1 MVHIRVLGSCTAER
15 DGEPIPLGGHRQ
27 RSVLALLVAARGR
40 VVSVDRMIEE
50 LWQGAPPARAISSLQ
65 AYVSN
70 LRRLLEPG
78 RAPRTPARLLVS
90 TPPGYALRL
99 PEEAVDA
106 RRFERLL
113 GEARERLAAADPDAA
128 RGLLREALALWRG
141 PAYADSA
148 DEPWS
153 HPEIMRLG
161 ELRLAARELGV
172 AAGLRGPDIAGAV
185 SEAALLTG
193 EEPLRE
199 EAWRLHAL
207 ALWAAGRQ
215 ADALATLRR
224 ARAVL
229 AEEAGLDPGPALVAL
244 ERAVLT
250 QDDTPLR
257 EALGRPGRVSGRGA
271 ARPDADPPPGT
282 PGARG
287 PGTSGGAAGAR
298 AAERT
303 GPDPDRQAAGPADLG
318 RSGFRGPGHAGA
330 SAAGGGR
337 VGELAGSGVP
347 ERAADGG
354 RGWPGNG
361 NRAGTGPGAEAA
373 FGGPAGDLA
382 GTGIRERVGGA
393 RGGRPGNG
401 NREDAGPGA
410 AGESA
415 ADGGPAGERA
425 GSGVPESA
433 GGVGAAQLRPGN
445 GSRVAGE
452 PGVSGVADAGG
463 VGAAGVGGSEP
474 VGGDGLGGSEPVAEG
489 DLGGWEPAGGAN
501 LGGWGPIGR
510 EPVGGGGLG
519 GREPAGRGGLGGREP
534 GGGGDLG
541 GREPVGGDGLGGREP
556 VGRGGLGGGE
566 LGGLEPG
573 GRELGGEGDLGGSE
587 PGGGV
592 LFVGREGELARLG
605 GVARGALGGGPAVAL
620 VTGEAGLGKSALLHR
635 FGARLRADGWLV
647 AVGRTTDAEGAPPA
661 WPWVEALRTVA
672 GAVPPGPGAADVLAP
687 LLGEAEPA
695 PRPPGG
701 DVAAGRFRLHR
712 AVWRWLAEAA
722 RQRPVAIV
730 LDDLHWADHETLAL
744 LAGVADLPSGTALL
758 VVGAYRPDEVEG
770 RLGDTLAGLARRSP
784 LRIALPGLP
793 EAAVAEVV
801 RAVGGPRVDRDTLA
815 ALAERTGGN
824 PFYVRESARLL
835 GSEGSLVALSEVP
848 EGVRDVLRRRL
859 GRLPDAVVS
868 VLRLAAVAGRESWV
882 DVLVEA
888 ADADEDA
895 VLAALEAGLLAGLL
909 VEPGPGRIR
918 FAHALVR
925 DTLLADLSRLRSARM
940 HGRIAQCLERLG
952 PDEVS
957 LLAHH
962 YTRAASA
969 ATAAKAVE
977 YCLRAA
983 DLAEARY
990 AHEAA
995 AALLADAVT
1004 SADRIPAGP
1013 GDREAERAGL
1023 LGRLL
1028 RAQVR
1033 AGAVMA
1039 ARATRSTAI
1048 GRAVEAG
1055 REDLLVRAFTAW
1067 DEPTPWQTR
1076 PYGAVDEPVVALL
1089 DGLLAGSGPDPAVRC
1104 RLLGAYAAELS
1115 DARIP
1120 AVRAA
1125 AREALDLAGGLGDPV
1140 LRAGALATLVKELD
1154 ADREWP
1160 ERAALGA
1167 ELERLGAAH
1176 DLPAHRWYGMFVR
1189 STALAAEGDVPGARR
1204 LVERWSGWAET
1215 YRMPGP
1221 MAVAETAAATL
1232 AHIAGRTEEAERLY
1246 RQSSERM
1253 ARQGS
1258 PHAEGHLVIATATL
1272 RASQGR
1278 LAEALPWA
1286 RRVYAGYG
1294 PLAGDLLAVSLAA
1307 AGEGREAREVLA
1319 AAGELRT
1326 DYLFKVFA
1334 TFRATTL
1341 VTLGERRG
1349 AGELYEALLPYRDA
1363 PPPSSG
1369 FTVAVRPVARTLGE
1383 LARLLGRDAE
1393 AAGHFARAGEIA
1405 ARWSSPL

>member
-1 MVHIRVLGSCTAER
+1 MVGC
-15 DGEPIPLGGHRQ
+15 LGG
-27 RSVLALLVAARGR
+27 G
-40 VVSVDRMIEE
+40 
-50 LWQGAPPARAISSLQ
+50 G
-65 AYVSN
+65 
-70 LRRLLEPG
+70 
-78 RAPRTPARLLVS
+78 
-90 TPPGYALRL
+90 
-99 PEEAVDA
+99 
-106 RRFERLL
+106 
-113 GEARERLAAADPDAA
+113 
-128 RGLLREALALWRG
+128 G
-141 PAYADSA
+141 P
-148 DEPWS
+148 
-153 HPEIMRLG
+153 
-161 ELRLAARELGV
+161 V
-172 AAGLRGPDIAGAV
+172 
-185 SEAALLTG
+185 
-193 EEPLRE
+193 
-199 EAWRLHAL
+199 
-207 ALWAAGRQ
+207 
-215 ADALATLRR
+215 
-224 ARAVL
+224 
-229 AEEAGLDPGPALVAL
+229 
-244 ERAVLT
+244 
-250 QDDTPLR
+250 
-257 EALGRPGRVSGRGA
+257 GRG
-271 ARPDADPPPGT
+271 
-282 PGARG
+282 
-287 PGTSGGAAGAR
+287 SGG
-298 AAERT
+298 
-303 GPDPDRQAAGPADLG
+303 
-318 RSGFRGPGHAGA
+318 
-330 SAAGGGR
+330 GGG
-337 VGELAGSGVP
+337 G
-347 ERAADGG
+347 
-354 RGWPGNG
+354 
-361 NRAGTGPGAEAA
+361 
-373 FGGPAGDLA
+373 F
-382 GTGIRERVGGA
+382 
-393 RGGRPGNG
+393 
-401 NREDAGPGA
+401 
-410 AGESA
+410 
-415 ADGGPAGERA
+415 
-425 GSGVPESA
+425 
-433 GGVGAAQLRPGN
+433 
-445 GSRVAGE
+445 
-452 PGVSGVADAGG
+452 
-463 VGAAGVGGSEP
+463 
-474 VGGDGLGGSEPVAEG
+474 
-489 DLGGWEPAGGAN
+489 GGWEPAGG
-501 LGGWGPIGR
+501 
-510 EPVGGGGLG
+510 
-519 GREPAGRGGLGGREP
+519 
-534 GGGGDLG
+534 
-541 GREPVGGDGLGGREP
+541 DGA
-556 VGRGGLGGGE
+556 
-566 LGGLEPG
+566 
-573 GRELGGEGDLGGSE
+573 
-587 PGGGV
+587 
-592 LFVGREGELARLG
+592 LFVGRGAELARLG
-605 GVARGALGGGPAVAL
+605 GVARGALDGGPAVAL
-620 VTGEAGLGKSALLHR
+620 VTGEAGLGKSALLRR
-635 FGARLRADGWLV
+635 FGARLSADGWLV

-672 GAVPPGPGAADVLAP
+672 GAVAPGPGAAAVLAP

-695 PRPPGG
+695 PPPPGG

-744 LAGVADLPSGTALL
+744 LAGLADLPSGTALL

-784 LRIALPGLP
+784 LRIALRGLP

-801 RAVGGPRVDRDTLA
+801 RALGGPRVDRDTLT

-909 VEPGPGRIR
+909 VEPAPGRIR

-990 AHEAA
+990 AHEVA

-1039 ARATRSTAI
+1039 ARTTRSTAV

-1076 PYGAVDEPVVALL
+1076 PYGAVDEPVVELL
-1089 DGLLAGSGPDPAVRC
+1089 DGLLAGSGQDPAVRC

-1125 AREALDLAGGLGDPV
+1125 AREALALAGGLGDPV

-1160 ERAALGA
+1160 ERAALGE

-1204 LVERWSGWAET
+1204 LVERWSGLAET

-1232 AHIAGRTEEAERLY
+1232 AHIEGRTEEAERLY

-1334 TFRATTL
+1334 TFRAMTL
-1341 VTLGERRG
+1341 VTLGERQG
-1349 AGELYEALLPYRDA
+1349 AAELYEALLPYRDA

-1393 AAGHFARAGEIA
+1393 AAGHFARAREIA
-1405 ARWSSPL
+1405 ARWGSPL

>member
-113 GEARERLAAADPDAA
+113 GEARERLAADPDAA

-271 ARPDADPPPGT
+271 ACPDADPPPGT

-287 PGTSGGAAGAR
+287 PGTSGGGAGAR

-318 RSGFRGPGHAGA
+318 RSGSRGPGHAGA

-337 VGELAGSGVP
+337 AGELAGSGVP
-347 ERAADGG
+347 E
-354 RGWPGNG
+354 
-361 NRAGTGPGAEAA
+361 
-373 FGGPAGDLA
+373 
-382 GTGIRERVGGA
+382 
-393 RGGRPGNG
+393 
-401 NREDAGPGA
+401 
-410 AGESA
+410 SA
-415 ADGGPAGERA
+415 
-425 GSGVPESA
+425 V
-433 GGVGAAQLRPGN
+433 GVGAAQLRPGN
-445 GSRVAGE
+445 GSRAAGE
-452 PGVSGVADAGG
+452 PGVAGAAGAGG

-519 GREPAGRGGLGGREP
+519 GREL
-534 GGGGDLG
+534 
-541 GREPVGGDGLGGREP
+541 

-566 LGGLEPG
+566 LGGLEPAS
-573 GRELGGEGDLGGSE
+573 REPGGEGDLGGSE

-672 GAVPPGPGAADVLAP
+672 GAVPPGPGAAAVLAP

-859 GRLPDAVVS
+859 GRLPDAAVS

-940 HGRIAQCLERLG
+940 YGRIAQCLERLG

-990 AHEAA
+990 AHEVA

>member
-1 MVHIRVLGSCTAER
+1 MVYIRVLGSCTAER

-113 GEARERLAAADPDAA
+113 GEARERLAADPDAA
-128 RGLLREALALWRG
+128 RGLLGEALALWRG

-229 AEEAGLDPGPALVAL
+229 AEEAGLDPGTALVAL

-250 QDDTPLR
+250 QDDAPLR
-257 EALGRPGRVSGRGA
+257 EALGRPARGA
-271 ARPDADPPPGT
+271 ASV
-282 PGARG
+282 GAEA
-287 PGTSGGAAGAR
+287 PGTSGGGAGAR
-298 AAERT
+298 AGEWP
-303 GPDPDRQAAGPADLG
+303 GPDPDRQAAGTADLG
-318 RSGFRGPGHAGA
+318 RSGNGGPGHAGA
-330 SAAGGGR
+330 SAAWGGPTG
-337 VGELAGSGVP
+337 VLAG
-347 ERAADGG
+347 
-354 RGWPGNG
+354 N
-361 NRAGTGPGAEAA
+361 
-373 FGGPAGDLA
+373 
-382 GTGIRERVGGA
+382 
-393 RGGRPGNG
+393 
-401 NREDAGPGA
+401 
-410 AGESA
+410 
-415 ADGGPAGERA
+415 
-425 GSGVPESA
+425 GVPESA
-433 GGVGAAQLRPGN
+433 GGVGGAQPRPGSGN
-445 GSRVAGE
+445 RAAGGSGAAGA
-452 PGVSGVADAGG
+452 ADAGG
-463 VGAAGVGGSEP
+463 VGAADVGGW
-474 VGGDGLGGSEPVAEG
+474 EPVAGG
-489 DLGGWEPAGGAN
+489 DLGGWE
-501 LGGWGPIGR
+501 L
-510 EPVGGGGLG
+510 GGGGG
-519 GREPAGRGGLGGREP
+519 A
-534 GGGGDLG
+534 
-541 GREPVGGDGLGGREP
+541 
-556 VGRGGLGGGE
+556 
-566 LGGLEPG
+566 
-573 GRELGGEGDLGGSE
+573 
-587 PGGGV
+587 
-592 LFVGREGELARLG
+592 LFVGRGAELARLG
-605 GVARGALGGGPAVAL
+605 GVARDALAGGPAVAL
-620 VTGEAGLGKSALLHR
+620 VTGEAGLGKSALLRR
-635 FGARLRADGWLV
+635 FGARLSADGWLV
-647 AVGRTTDAEGAPPA
+647 AVGRTTEAEGAPPA

-672 GAVPPGPGAADVLAP
+672 GAVAPGPGAAAVLAP

-695 PRPPGG
+695 PPPPGG

-712 AVWRWLAEAA
+712 TVWRWLAEAA

-744 LAGVADLPSGTALL
+744 LAGAADLPSGTALL

-784 LRIALPGLP
+784 LRIALRGLP

-801 RAVGGPRVDRDTLA
+801 RALGGPRVDRDTLT

-888 ADADEDA
+888 ADAGEDA

-909 VEPGPGRIR
+909 VEPAPGRIR

-983 DLAEARY
+983 GLAEARY
-990 AHEAA
+990 AHEVA

-1004 SADRIPAGP
+1004 GADRIPAGP

-1039 ARATRSTAI
+1039 ARTTRSTAI

-1076 PYGAVDEPVVALL
+1076 PYGAVDEPVVELL

-1125 AREALDLAGGLGDPV
+1125 AREALSLAGGLGDPV

-1154 ADREWP
+1154 ADREWA
-1160 ERAALGA
+1160 ERAQLGE
-1167 ELERLGAAH
+1167 ELERLGVAH

-1204 LVERWSGWAET
+1204 LVERWSGFAET

-1232 AHIAGRTEEAERLY
+1232 AHVEGRTEEAERLY

-1334 TFRATTL
+1334 TFRAMTL

-1393 AAGHFARAGEIA
+1393 AAGHFARARAIA
-1405 ARWSSPL
+1405 ARWGSPL

>member
-1 MVHIRVLGSCTAER
+1 MVYIRVLGSCTAER

-113 GEARERLAAADPDAA
+113 GEARERLAADPDAA

-172 AAGLRGPDIAGAV
+172 AAGLRGPDIVGAV

-250 QDDTPLR
+250 QDDAPLR
-257 EALGRPGRVSGRGA
+257 EALGRSGRGA
-271 ARPDADPPPGT
+271 A
-282 PGARG
+282 
-287 PGTSGGAAGAR
+287 PGTSGGGAGAR
-298 AAERT
+298 VPPRA
-303 GPDPDRQAAGPADLG
+303 GPDPDRQAAGTADLG
-318 RSGFRGPGHAGA
+318 RSGNGGPGPAGA
-330 SAAGGGR
+330 PAAGGGR
-337 VGELAGSGVP
+337 EGVLAGSGVP
-347 ERAADGG
+347 ERAGD
-354 RGWPGNG
+354 G
-361 NRAGTGPGAEAA
+361 NRAGAGPGAAA
-373 FGGPAGDLA
+373 PRGGPAGSR
-382 GTGIRERVGGA
+382 IRERAGGE
-393 RGGRPGNG
+393 GGGWPGNG

-410 AGESA
+410 AGVSA
-415 ADGGPAGERA
+415 AGGGPA
-425 GSGVPESA
+425 
-433 GGVGAAQLRPGN
+433 
-445 GSRVAGE
+445 
-452 PGVSGVADAGG
+452 
-463 VGAAGVGGSEP
+463 
-474 VGGDGLGGSEPVAEG
+474 G
-489 DLGGWEPAGGAN
+489 DLGGWEP
-501 LGGWGPIGR
+501 
-510 EPVGGGGLG
+510 GGGGGFG
-519 GREPAGRGGLGGREP
+519 GWEPAG
-534 GGGGDLG
+534 
-541 GREPVGGDGLGGREP
+541 GDGA
-556 VGRGGLGGGE
+556 
-566 LGGLEPG
+566 
-573 GRELGGEGDLGGSE
+573 
-587 PGGGV
+587 
-592 LFVGREGELARLG
+592 LFVGRGAELARLG
-605 GVARGALGGGPAVAL
+605 GVARDALAGGPAVAL
-620 VTGEAGLGKSALLHR
+620 VTGEAGLGKSALLRR
-635 FGARLRADGWLV
+635 FGARLSADGWLV

-672 GAVPPGPGAADVLAP
+672 GAVAPGPGAAAVLAP

-695 PRPPGG
+695 PPPPGG

-744 LAGVADLPSGTALL
+744 LAGLADLPSGTALL

-784 LRIALPGLP
+784 LRIALRGLP

-801 RAVGGPRVDRDTLA
+801 RALGGPRVDRDTLT

-909 VEPGPGRIR
+909 VEPAPGRIR

-990 AHEAA
+990 AHEVA

-1039 ARATRSTAI
+1039 ARTTRSTAI

-1067 DEPTPWQTR
+1067 DEPTPWQIR
-1076 PYGAVDEPVVALL
+1076 PYGAVDEPVVELL

-1125 AREALDLAGGLGDPV
+1125 AREALALAGGLGDPV

-1160 ERAALGA
+1160 ERAALGE

-1204 LVERWSGWAET
+1204 LVERWSGFAET

-1232 AHIAGRTEEAERLY
+1232 AHIEGRTEEAERLY

-1258 PHAEGHLVIATATL
+1258 PHAEGHLVVATATL

-1294 PLAGDLLAVSLAA
+1294 PLAGDLLSVSLAA

-1334 TFRATTL
+1334 TFRAMTL
-1341 VTLGERRG
+1341 VMLGERQG
-1349 AGELYEALLPYRDA
+1349 AAELYEALLPYRDA

-1369 FTVAVRPVARTLGE
+1369 FTVAVRPAARTLGE

-1405 ARWSSPL
+1405 ARWGSPL

>member
-1 MVHIRVLGSCTAER
+1 MVYIRVLGSCTAER

-113 GEARERLAAADPDAA
+113 GEARERLAADPDAA
-128 RGLLREALALWRG
+128 RGLLREALSLWRG

-244 ERAVLT
+244 ERAVLA
-250 QDDTPLR
+250 QDDAPLR
-257 EALGRPGRVSGRGA
+257 AALGRPARVPGPGA
-271 ARPDADPPPGT
+271 ARADGDPPPGT
-282 PGARG
+282 PVTRG
-287 PGTSGGAAGAR
+287 PGTSGGGAGTR
-298 AAERT
+298 AAEYT
-303 GPDPDRQAAGPADLG
+303 GPGRGPYPDRQAAGTADLG
-318 RSGFRGPGHAGA
+318 RRGNGAAGHAGV
-330 SAAGGGR
+330 SAAWGSPEGGL
-337 VGELAGSGVP
+337 EGSGVP
-347 ERAADGG
+347 EHVGDGEG
-354 RGWPGNG
+354 ARLRQGNG
-361 NRAGTGPGAEAA
+361 SRAG
-373 FGGPAGDLA
+373 
-382 GTGIRERVGGA
+382 
-393 RGGRPGNG
+393 
-401 NREDAGPGA
+401 
-410 AGESA
+410 
-415 ADGGPAGERA
+415 A
-425 GSGVPESA
+425 GSGVSEAGSGAAECA
-433 GGVGAAQLRPGN
+433 GGGGGARLRPGD
-445 GSRVAGE
+445 GSRAGVGPGGAVA
-452 PGVSGVADAGG
+452 ADAGG
-463 VGAAGVGGSEP
+463 AGAAGVGRW
-474 VGGDGLGGSEPVAEG
+474 EPVAA
-489 DLGGWEPAGGAN
+489 DALGGWEP
-501 LGGWGPIGR
+501 
-510 EPVGGGGLG
+510 GGGDNLG
-519 GREPAGRGGLGGREP
+519 GRESVAVD
-534 GGGGDLG
+534 DLA
-541 GREPVGGDGLGGREP
+541 GDGLGGREP
-556 VGRGGLGGGE
+556 LGVG
-566 LGGLEPG
+566 
-573 GRELGGEGDLGGSE
+573 DA
-587 PGGGV
+587 
-592 LFVGREGELARLG
+592 LFVGRDAELARLDG
-605 GVARGALGGGPAVAL
+605 AARHALTGGPAVAL

-635 FGARLRADGWLV
+635 LGTRLRADGWLV

-661 WPWVEALRTVA
+661 WAWVEALRTVA
-672 GAVPPGPGAADVLAP
+672 GAVAPGPGAAAALAP

-695 PRPPGG
+695 PQPPGG

-801 RAVGGPRVDRDTLA
+801 RALGGPRVDRDTLA

-983 DLAEARY
+983 DLAETRY
-990 AHEAA
+990 AHDVAA
-995 AALLADAVT
+995 GLLADAVT

-1039 ARATRSTAI
+1039 ARTTRSTAI

-1055 REDLLVRAFTAW
+1055 REDLLIRAFTAW

-1076 PYGAVDEPVVALL
+1076 PYGAVDEPVVELL
-1089 DGLLAGSGPDPAVRC
+1089 DGLLAGSGTDPAVRC

-1115 DARIP
+1115 DARLP

-1125 AREALDLAGGLGDPV
+1125 AREALALAGGAGDPV

-1154 ADREWP
+1154 ADREWE
-1160 ERAALGA
+1160 ERALLGE

-1189 STALAAEGDVPGARR
+1189 STALAAEGDVPGVHR
-1204 LVERWSGWAET
+1204 LVERWSGFAQT

-1232 AHIAGRTEEAERLY
+1232 AHIAGRAEEAERLY
-1246 RQSSERM
+1246 RQSSARM

-1307 AGEGREAREVLA
+1307 AGEEREAREVLA

-1334 TFRATTL
+1334 TFRAMTL
-1341 VTLGERRG
+1341 VALGERRG

-1393 AAGHFARAGEIA
+1393 AAGHFARARAIA
-1405 ARWSSPL
+1405 ARWGSPL